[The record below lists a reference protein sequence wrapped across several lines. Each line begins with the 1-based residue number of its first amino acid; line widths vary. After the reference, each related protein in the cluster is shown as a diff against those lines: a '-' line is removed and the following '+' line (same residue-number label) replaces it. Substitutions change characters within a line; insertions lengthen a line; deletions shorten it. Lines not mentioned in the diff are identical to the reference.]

1 MVKPVLDN
9 ILIKPFES
17 DNVSEG
23 GILVPN
29 SFLTR
34 NNKATVVAVGN
45 GTKAKPM
52 QFKPGDIV
60 YNIKDAGDEIIIEGE
75 KHYLIKDSYVL
86 ALN

>member
-34 NNKATVVAVGN
+34 NNNQRFLCIGIKLNLNDNTKTRMDYGTGN
-45 GTKAKPM
+45 SKFLFG
-52 QFKPGDIV
+52 
-60 YNIKDAGDEIIIEGE
+60 
-75 KHYLIKDSYVL
+75 
-86 ALN
+86 